1 MEPDEID
8 RNKLIDDYEF
18 MNVWLYCLYQ
28 KTHANFSL
36 LENINFKLSDHDVLV
51 MNAIQSYIGYDFDFD
66 KMHNEDIFRLVEYMV
81 TLKNEMETINFFVRA
96 KSTLHLYFL
105 NGTIDCTPLF
115 IKKRIMKDE
124 NLYKVFNDYFR
135 LGQIMPKENDLYVEH
150 MELTRIPIKVR
161 FKV

>member
-1 MEPDEID
+1 
-8 RNKLIDDYEF
+8 
-18 MNVWLYCLYQ
+18 
-28 KTHANFSL
+28 
-36 LENINFKLSDHDVLV
+36 
-51 MNAIQSYIGYDFDFD
+51 
-66 KMHNEDIFRLVEYMV
+66 MV

-150 MELTRIPIKVR
+150 RELTHIPKKVR
-161 FKV
+161 FKI